1 MIATVPAIGLFTKF
15 ETIQLAYAVVGAA
28 FMPLLALALV
38 ILNGRAKMIGE
49 AAKNSKLT
57 NGVLIAILLFFAWAS
72 FYDIRD
78 RINKASSPPPRPN
91 VTTAD
96 APQPN

>member
-1 MIATVPAIGLFTKF
+1 
-15 ETIQLAYAVVGAA
+15 
-28 FMPLLALALV
+28 
-38 ILNGRAKMIGE
+38 MIGE

-78 RINKASSPPPRPN
+78 RINKSNSPPVKPN
-91 VTTAD
+91 ISTPD
-96 APQPN
+96 APKPG